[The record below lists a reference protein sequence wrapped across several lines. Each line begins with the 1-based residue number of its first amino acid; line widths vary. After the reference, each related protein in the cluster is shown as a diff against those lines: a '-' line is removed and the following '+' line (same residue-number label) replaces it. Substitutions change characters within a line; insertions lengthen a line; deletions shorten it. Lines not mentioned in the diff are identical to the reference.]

1 MKIDFNK
8 GDGLVPAVIQD
19 VTSGAVLMLGYM
31 NEEAFQKTRETG
43 LATFYSRSKHRLW
56 TKGETSGNILKVVD
70 IKVDCDEDTLLIKVH
85 PAGPTCHTGQDT
97 CFGKAPAKGFIYK
110 LEEII
115 RQRKL
120 DPAEGS
126 YTSYLFSKGM
136 GKIAQ
141 KVGEEATE
149 LIIEAMGND
158 DELLANEAADLLY
171 HVIAL
176 LQERGLGLTDIEQVL
191 QERNKPKS

>member
-1 MKIDFNK
+1 MNIDFNK

-19 VTSGAVLMLGYM
+19 VTTGAVLMLGYM
-31 NEEAFQKTRETG
+31 NEEAFQKTQETG

-56 TKGETSGNILKVVD
+56 TKGETSGNILKVID
-70 IKVDCDEDTLLIKVH
+70 IKVDCDEDTLLIKVQ

-97 CFGKAPAKGFIYK
+97 CFGEAPVKGFIYQ

-120 DPAEGS
+120 EPTEGS

-149 LIIEAMGND
+149 LIIEALGND
-158 DELLANEAADLLY
+158 DELLANEAADLIY
-171 HVIAL
+171 HVLTL
-176 LQERGLGLTDIEQVL
+176 LQERNLSLSDIEQVL
-191 QERNKPKS
+191 QERNKLKS